1 MSDFELYEEVNGKP
15 ISLQKGA
22 VPRKIDIL
30 TAVSNQDQTVMSFY
44 SFSMYIKYF
53 IYKQMSPQTAVYFLY
68 IRSNR
73 MIFRTVP
80 VQLHP
85 GGA

>member
-30 TAVSNQDQTVMSFY
+30 TAVSNQDQTVMILCCN
-44 SFSMYIKYF
+44 MYIHMYT
-53 IYKQMSPQTAVYFLY
+53 Q
-68 IRSNR
+68 
-73 MIFRTVP
+73 IF
-80 VQLHP
+80 
-85 GGA
+85 